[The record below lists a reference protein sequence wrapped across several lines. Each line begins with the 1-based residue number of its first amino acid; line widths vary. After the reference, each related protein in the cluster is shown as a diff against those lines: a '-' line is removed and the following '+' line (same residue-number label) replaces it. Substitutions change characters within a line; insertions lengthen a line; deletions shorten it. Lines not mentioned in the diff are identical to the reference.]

1 MRTNLPVTQNEF
13 VIPEGVTLVSTTDL
27 QSRITYCNPAF
38 VAVSGFERE
47 ELIGQPHNLVRHPD
61 MPAEAF
67 RDMWATLASGSPWSA
82 LVKNRRKNGDH
93 YWVVANATPVVE
105 NGQTVGYMS
114 VRTRPTR
121 EQVQQAE
128 ALYARIRSEHDSG
141 QPSIALHRGRVVR
154 TGWLGKLQGM
164 LHLSIGRRIALSTV
178 GVAAVGLITGEV
190 AGQFGVAAHVGAG
203 LALLAVAALAALQLR
218 RQMLAPLTQAIGFA
232 NLMAAGD
239 LSARFVGQTHGEFGE
254 LSRALGQ
261 LNVNLQAVVADV
273 RHEVEGVQVASNQIA
288 AGNQDLSS
296 RTESQASSLEQTAAS
311 LEELGST
318 VQHSANAS
326 REASA
331 LSQRSAEVARQG
343 NDAMN
348 RVISTMDGISR
359 SSQRIG
365 EIIGVID
372 GIAFQTNILALNA
385 AVEAARAGEQG
396 RGFAVVAGEVRN
408 LAQRTLSAAKEIKVL
423 IDESSEQV
431 TTGSQLVHSTGK
443 TMSEVVTSAEQV
455 HGLIADITGATQE
468 QAMGLTQINQ
478 AVGQLDSVTQQNSAM
493 VEELAAAASSLQAQ
507 ARVMNDAVRIF
518 RLDSHAHRAPAA

>member
-1 MRTNLPVTQNEF
+1 MKLKTRILWLCAATLLGLVVLSAMALTTLYQSMMKERTAQLSNLVVLAHAAAQKSHEKEKSGALSREDAIKEATQTIGSF
-13 VIPEGVTLVSTTDL
+13 VDKDKYFFVRGFTNDVNYVHPNPKRIGIVDEKGGKEAGVRYRAALQGVT
-27 QSRITYCNPAF
+27 
-38 VAVSGFERE
+38 
-47 ELIGQPHNLVRHPD
+47 IG
-61 MPAEAF
+61 
-67 RDMWATLASGSPWSA
+67 
-82 LVKNRRKNGDH
+82 
-93 YWVVANATPVVE
+93 
-105 NGQTVGYMS
+105 TVTAPG
-114 VRTRPTR
+114 TRPGAK
-121 EQVQQAE
+121 EPVDK
-128 ALYARIRSEHDSG
+128 LYAIIKFEPWDWIIGFGDYVDDIENSFWRNTAI
-141 QPSIALHRGRVVR
+141 L
-154 TGWLGKLQGM
+154 
-164 LHLSIGRRIALSTV
+164 LSIGAVLMLIVALMAWQMLRSLVHQLGGEPQYAADVVTQIAE
-178 GVAAVGLITGEV
+178 GN
-190 AGQFGVAAHVGAG
+190 
-203 LALLAVAALAALQLR
+203 LAVDVQTLPGDTTSILHAIRAMRDNLSHLVKQVRDSTDSINTASSEIAA
-218 RQMLAPLTQAIGFA
+218 G
-232 NLMAAGD
+232 NGD
-239 LSARFVGQTHGEFGE
+239 LSA
-254 LSRALGQ
+254 
-261 LNVNLQAVVADV
+261 
-273 RHEVEGVQVASNQIA
+273 
-288 AGNQDLSS
+288 